1 MKNYSL
7 KKSLSIFFHATK
19 TLEQKQH
26 SIGSEEKKNL
36 EFRLSKLQDAINK
49 RDKAA
54 ASKEAKEIEPLLKKY
69 FPLSGLKKSINGFA
83 MLCVALFFAIVIR
96 QTCFEFY
103 EIPTGSMRPTFKE
116 CDRVVVS
123 KAQFGINVPLTA
135 KHLSFSP
142 EAVKRMGTIVFT
154 AEGLD
159 SPGIYTTYFFIF
171 PGVKKFVKRMIGLPE
186 DTLYFYGGRI
196 YGIDKE
202 GNDISKILQ
211 QDRLAHI
218 EHIPYL
224 YINGRIKDIDKVH
237 AHAELS
243 QVTIQQNHISIATLE
258 KSGKKVKG
266 TMLQEGVDDVHELW
280 GMGNYAMTKIVA
292 ADTLYHSKEAV
303 DLLIKNPST
312 KYFLEITHHSSIKD
326 AKMFY
331 DFRGLIR
338 PEASKKVSYL
348 PLSTESLQT
357 IWNHLYTMRFNAK
370 KGYLERFGTDY
381 SNNYMLKDR
390 AKIKGGLEDGSYEFF
405 NGIAYKIKY
414 QNNPFGMIPSLS
426 IPEQVENTHVLAQFS
441 ENKCITLYNMGM
453 DLSIRVDRS
462 SHLGVAGHRYAY
474 FRDGDLYLMG
484 AKIFSKQSEV
494 LQNFVANEKELL
506 ETNPTYL
513 PFVDAGPPLLADG
526 SLDIEKIKRYGMQVP
541 KKSYYTLGDNHAQS
555 GDSREFGFV
564 PEENLRGVASFL
576 LWGPGGRF
584 GAPLQ
589 EPYPWFTKHKAFVWT
604 SLLIAVAIYYI
615 RERRRYAFLG
625 KKNGIKKSIANE
637 PMTVKRFLKIITI
650 GDY

>member
-19 TLEQKQH
+19 TLEQKQN

-36 EFRLSKLQDAINK
+36 EFRLLKLQEAINN
-49 RDKAA
+49 RDKAT
-54 ASKEAKEIEPLLKKY
+54 ASKEAKEIMPLLKKY
-69 FPLSGLKKSINGFA
+69 FPLSSLKKSINGFA
-83 MLCVALFFAIVIR
+83 MICVALFFAIVIR

-116 CDRVVVS
+116 CDRLVVS

-142 EAVKRMGTIVFT
+142 EEVKRMGTIVFT

-159 SPGIYTTYFFIF
+159 APGIYTTYFYIF

-196 YGIDKE
+196 YGIDKD
-202 GNDISKILQ
+202 GNDISPLLQ
-211 QDRLAHI
+211 QDRLAHL

-224 YINGRIKDIDKVH
+224 YINGRIKDIESVRSH
-237 AHAELS
+237 TELS
-243 QVTIQQNHISIATLE
+243 QVTIQQNHISIAKLE
-258 KSGKKVKG
+258 KSGKEIKG
-266 TMLQEGVDDVHELW
+266 TMLQDGVDDVHQLW
-280 GMGNYAMTKIVA
+280 GMGNYGMTRIVA
-292 ADTLYHSKEAV
+292 AEGIYHSKDAI

-326 AKMFY
+326 TEMFY
-331 DFRGLIR
+331 DFRGLKR
-338 PEASKKVSYL
+338 PEASKRVSYL
-348 PLSTESLQT
+348 PLTTESLKT
-357 IWNHLYTMRFNAK
+357 IWNNLYTMRFNTK
-370 KGYLERFGTDY
+370 KGYLEKFGTSYNDT
-381 SNNYMLKDR
+381 YMLNDR
-390 AKIKGGLEDGSYEFF
+390 TKIKGGLEDGTYEFF
-405 NGIAYKIKY
+405 NGIAYKVKY
-414 QNNPFGMIPSLS
+414 QYDPFGMIPSLS
-426 IPEQVENTHVLAQFS
+426 IPEQVENSHVLAKFT

-462 SHLGVAGHRYAY
+462 SHLGAANHRYAY
-474 FRDGDLYLMG
+474 YRDGDLYLMG
-484 AKIFSKQSEV
+484 AKILSKENDA
-494 LQNFVANEKELL
+494 LLNFVAHEKDLL
-506 ETNPTYL
+506 EQNPSYL
-513 PFVDAGPPLLADG
+513 PFVDAGAPLLADG
-526 SLDIEKIKRYGMQVP
+526 TLDIAKIKQYGMQVP

-564 PEENLRGVASFL
+564 PEDNLRGVATFL
-576 LWGPGGRF
+576 LWAPGGRF

-589 EPYPWFTKHKAFVWT
+589 VPYVWFTKHKAFVWT
-604 SLLIAVAIYYI
+604 SLLIAIAIYYV
-615 RERRRYAFLG
+615 RERRKYAFLG
-625 KKNGIKKSIANE
+625 KKTGIKKEVANE

-650 GDY
+650 GDF